1 MTIGFPYNPFDEP
14 PPRRSDQDDQ
24 DRIAELASLM
34 GEELH
39 TILSSYS
46 PMTPETLRVIEMN
59 FVLHKLAVIQ
69 MNMERLFLN
78 DKALQ
83 RMIHERNEGS

>member
-1 MTIGFPYNPFDEP
+1 
-14 PPRRSDQDDQ
+14 
-24 DRIAELASLM
+24 M